1 MNLIIDLDK
10 HIAKYNFLQNSAK
23 YFFELDGKMWSSVNQ
38 YLQVTYHNKNTDQ
51 ILGGLSYETDSSTL
65 TKEVS
70 GGFCETNT
78 LNIETYETLLLKA
91 ILAKFKQNPKI
102 KEALMNLKQFKIV
115 AKSPNDLL
123 AEYLEHVR
131 DFLIKE
137 SQIIKTAKYVIPY
150 PESDIPLNF
159 KNLSVLDTKIITE
172 ILRTLKHVKDFYYE
186 YHYHLDMI
194 DTLFYNIFDKNKDI
208 VVCLKR
214 WLVNLSWNDISSK
227 MPNFNSNI
235 DQVDVL
241 IKKSGFDRDYSLSFA
256 IYIAIFLRWINYNE
270 KGSKKTIIKI
280 LENIKSDKDIV
291 AIPLPSEF
299 KNKIPSFINAS
310 EPANNDIVESSESSE
325 KLDEEDEDDNEEKSD
340 DFQDE
345 LEEEDDYFNEDYDED
360 EELEDLEDEDYD
372 ENLDELEDEGSQRE
386 EDENNEEEILEE

>member
-10 HIAKYNFLQNSAK
+10 HISKYNFLQNSAK

-65 TKEVS
+65 TKEVA
-70 GGFCETNT
+70 GGFIETNT

-137 SQIIKTAKYVIPY
+137 SQIVKTAKYVIPY

-159 KNLSVLDTKIITE
+159 KNLSVLDTKIIGE

-208 VVCLKR
+208 VLCLKR

-235 DQVDVL
+235 DQVDAL

-270 KGSKKTIIKI
+270 RGSKKTIIKI
-280 LENIKSDKDIV
+280 LENIKADKDIV

-299 KNKIPSFINAS
+299 KNKIPSFIAAS
-310 EPANNDIVESSESSE
+310 EPANNEMIESSESSE
-325 KLDEEDEDDNEEKSD
+325 KEDEDDDDENESD
-340 DFQDE
+340 DSTQSGEFQDE
-345 LEEEDDYFNEDYDED
+345 LEEEDDYFNEGEGDYDED
-360 EELEDLEDEDYD
+360 DDDLEEDYD
-372 ENLDELEDEGSQRE
+372 EDVDEENLE
-386 EDENNEEEILEE
+386 EEEILEE

>member
-10 HIAKYNFLQNSAK
+10 HISKYNFLQNSAK

-38 YLQVTYHNKNTDQ
+38 YLQVIYHNKNTDQ
-51 ILGGLSYETDSSTL
+51 ILGGLSYETDSATL
-65 TKEVS
+65 TKNVS
-70 GGFCETNT
+70 GFCDDDSLGVGT

-91 ILAKFKQNPKI
+91 LLAKFKQNPKI

-137 SQIIKTAKYVIPY
+137 SQIVKTAKYVIPY

-235 DQVDVL
+235 DQVDSL

-270 KGSKKTIIKI
+270 RGAKKTIIKI
-280 LENIKSDKDIV
+280 LENIKSEKDIV

-299 KNKIPSFINAS
+299 KNKIPSFIAAS
-310 EPANNDIVESSESSE
+310 EPENNEMVESSESISE
-325 KLDEEDEDDNEEKSD
+325 SSENLDEDEDD

-345 LEEEDDYFNEDYDED
+345 VEEEDEFFNEDYDEELD
-360 EELEDLEDEDYD
+360 ENEFEDEDEENIEEELE
-372 ENLDELEDEGSQRE
+372 ENLGEKNME
-386 EDENNEEEILEE
+386 E